1 MSDVRELVIARVG
14 AQGDGVAEGQDGP
27 IFVPFTLAG
36 ERVLADVSGERG
48 HLLEILEA
56 SDLRAKPI
64 CMHFGV
70 CGGCSVQH
78 MVPEAY
84 RDWKRGLVV
93 SAFRSRGLNVEVAP
107 LMVPEGKRRRAIFT
121 AERTEAG
128 IAIGFHE
135 MASHALVAIKEC
147 PVLEPKIV
155 AALPVIRTL
164 LEPLLSKRG
173 EARVTVTLTDSGLDM
188 QIDGSD
194 RGLSPDLLS
203 QLASQ
208 AGVSGLARLAVG
220 DDIVYQSAH
229 PTLSFGA
236 ANVAL
241 PAGAFVQA
249 VAAAEHEIAR
259 MIVAAVGKA
268 KRVAD
273 LFCGLGA
280 FTFPLAAKMRVA
292 SFDGDRAAIEALQ
305 AAAKR
310 ASGLKPIDARVRDL
324 FRDPLSRT
332 ELNEFDAVVF
342 DPPRAG
348 AESQAKRLAQ
358 SKVKVVVAV
367 SCNPATLARDARHL
381 IDGGYRIESV
391 TPIDQ
396 FVYSAHVEI
405 VAVFRR

>member
-1 MSDVRELVIARVG
+1 MSDVRELVIARIG
-14 AQGDGVAEGQDGP
+14 AQGDGVAESQDGP
-27 IFVPFTLAG
+27 VFVPFTLAS

-48 HLLEILEA
+48 RLIDILEA

-64 CMHFGV
+64 CVHFGI

-78 MVPEAY
+78 MHPEAY

-93 SAFRSRGLNVEVAP
+93 SAFRARGLDVEVAP
-107 LMVPEGKRRRAIFT
+107 LIVSEGKRRRAIFT
-121 AERTEAG
+121 AERTETG
-128 IAIGFHE
+128 IAVGFHK
-135 MASHALVAIKEC
+135 MASQALVAIEEC
-147 PVLEPKIV
+147 PVTEPKIV
-155 AALPVIRTL
+155 VALPVIRTL
-164 LEPLLSKRG
+164 LEPLLSRRG
-173 EARVTVTLTDSGLDM
+173 EARVTVTLTNPGLDVR
-188 QIDGSD
+188 IEGPD
-194 RGLSPDLLS
+194 RTLSPDLRS
-203 QLASQ
+203 KLASQ
-208 AGVSGLARLAVG
+208 AGASGLARLAIG
-220 DDIVYQSAH
+220 DDIIYQSAH
-229 PTLSFGA
+229 PVLSFGTA
-236 ANVAL
+236 EVVL
-241 PAGAFVQA
+241 PAETFVQA

-259 MIVAAVGKA
+259 MIVAAVGKS
-268 KRVAD
+268 KSIAD

-292 SFDGDRAAIEALQ
+292 SFDGDPAAIEALQ
-305 AAAKR
+305 DAAKR

-348 AESQAKRLAQ
+348 AEAQAKRLAQ
-358 SKVKVVVAV
+358 SKVKTIVAV

-381 IDGGYRIESV
+381 VDGGYRVESV

>member
-1 MSDVRELVIARVG
+1 MADVRELIIARVG
-14 AQGDGVAEGQDGP
+14 AQGDGVAEGQGGP
-27 IFVPFTLAG
+27 VFIPFTLAS
-36 ERVLADVSGERG
+36 ERVRADVSGERG
-48 HLLEILEA
+48 RLLEILEA
-56 SDLRAKPI
+56 SDLRAKPM

-78 MVPEAY
+78 MADQAY
-84 RDWKRGLVV
+84 RDWKRDLVV
-93 SAFRSRGLNVEVAP
+93 SAFRARGLDVEVAP
-107 LMVPEGKRRRAIFT
+107 LIVSEGKRRRAIFT
-121 AERTEAG
+121 AERTETG
-128 IAIGFHE
+128 ISVGFHE
-135 MASHALVAIKEC
+135 MASHALVAIEEC
-147 PVLEPKIV
+147 PVTELKIV

-164 LEPLLSKRG
+164 LEPLLSRRG
-173 EARVTVTLTDSGLDM
+173 EARVTVTLTNPGLDVR
-188 QIDGSD
+188 IEGPD
-194 RGLSPDLLS
+194 RRLSPDLRS

-208 AGVSGLARLAVG
+208 AGGAGLARLALG
-220 DDIVYQSAH
+220 DDVIYQSAQ
-229 PTLSFGA
+229 PVLSFGTA
-236 ANVAL
+236 EITL
-241 PAGAFVQA
+241 PSGTFVQA

-259 MIVAAVGKA
+259 MIVVAVGKA
-268 KRVAD
+268 KSIVD

-292 SFDGDRAAIEALQ
+292 SFDGERSAIEALQ
-305 AAAKR
+305 AAVKR

-348 AESQAKRLAQ
+348 AEAQAKRLAQ
-358 SKVKVVVAV
+358 SKVKTVVAV
-367 SCNPATLARDARHL
+367 SCNPATLARDARHM
-381 IDGGYRIESV
+381 IDGGYRVESV

>member
-1 MSDVRELVIARVG
+1 
-14 AQGDGVAEGQDGP
+14 
-27 IFVPFTLAG
+27 
-36 ERVLADVSGERG
+36 
-48 HLLEILEA
+48 
-56 SDLRAKPI
+56 
-64 CMHFGV
+64 
-70 CGGCSVQH
+70 
-78 MVPEAY
+78 
-84 RDWKRGLVV
+84 
-93 SAFRSRGLNVEVAP
+93 
-107 LMVPEGKRRRAIFT
+107 
-121 AERTEAG
+121 
-128 IAIGFHE
+128 
-135 MASHALVAIKEC
+135 
-147 PVLEPKIV
+147 
-155 AALPVIRTL
+155 
-164 LEPLLSKRG
+164 
-173 EARVTVTLTDSGLDM
+173 
-188 QIDGSD
+188 
-194 RGLSPDLLS
+194 
-203 QLASQ
+203 
-208 AGVSGLARLAVG
+208 LARLAIG
-220 DDIVYQSAH
+220 DDVIYQSAQ

-236 ANVAL
+236 ADVAL
-241 PAGAFVQA
+241 PAGTFVQA

-259 MIVAAVGKA
+259 MVVAAVGKS

-348 AESQAKRLAQ
+348 AEAQAKRLAQ
-358 SKVKVVVAV
+358 SKVKTVVAV

-381 IDGGYRIESV
+381 IDSGYRTQSL